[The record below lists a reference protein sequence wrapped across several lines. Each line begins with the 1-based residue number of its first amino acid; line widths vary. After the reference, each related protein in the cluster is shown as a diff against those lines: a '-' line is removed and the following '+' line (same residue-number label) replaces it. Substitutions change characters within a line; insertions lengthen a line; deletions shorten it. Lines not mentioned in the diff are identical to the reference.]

1 MSWYHD
7 LLRYFQVRKASRRA
21 KMIPMLK
28 APRQFFRLSAEQKWF
43 VLRALIILPTT
54 YAALEL
60 FGLQPLL
67 GFIRRF
73 AKVDGS
79 IRDCPTAQLRTYT
92 RLFTAVARSCPF
104 PMKCLGRSV
113 ALCWLLRGL
122 GVDAT
127 VHIGVRKGEEGLDAH
142 AWVQRGDFVINDAE
156 DVAERYIRIVPEYPR
171 VNAATQA

>member
-1 MSWYHD
+1 M
-7 LLRYFQVRKASRRA
+7 
-21 KMIPMLK
+21 
-28 APRQFFRLSAEQKWF
+28 
-43 VLRALIILPTT
+43 ILPST

-67 GFIRRF
+67 TFIRRSP
-73 AKVDGS
+73 KVEGS
-79 IRDCPTAQLRTYT
+79 PRECAPAQLRTYT
-92 RLFTAVARSCPF
+92 RLFMAVARRCPF

-127 VHIGVRKGEEGLDAH
+127 VHIGVRKDKQDLDAH
-142 AWVQRGDFVINDAE
+142 AWVQRGDFVINDAD

-171 VNAATQA
+171 VNTVS

>member
-1 MSWYHD
+1 MPM
-7 LLRYFQVRKASRRA
+7 LRASR
-21 KMIPMLK
+21 
-28 APRQFFRLSAEQKWF
+28 QFLRLPSEHKWV

-54 YAALEL
+54 YAALKL

-67 GFIRRF
+67 SFIRRF

-79 IRDCPTAQLRTYT
+79 VRDCPPAQLRTYT
-92 RLFTAVARSCPF
+92 HLFTAVARSCPF

-113 ALCWLLRGL
+113 ALCWLLRVL

-127 VHIGVRKGEEGLDAH
+127 VHIGVRKDEQGLDAH

-156 DVAERYIRIVPEYPR
+156 DVAERYIRIVPEYPG
-171 VNAATQA
+171 VDVAL